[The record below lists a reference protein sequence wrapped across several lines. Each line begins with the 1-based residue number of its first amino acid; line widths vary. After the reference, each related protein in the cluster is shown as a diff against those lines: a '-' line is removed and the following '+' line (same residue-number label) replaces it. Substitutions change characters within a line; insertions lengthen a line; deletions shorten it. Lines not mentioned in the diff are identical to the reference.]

1 MSATIDSERLSPK
14 IDSQELTL
22 GELKVRIEQ
31 TIQALTG
38 SGAKDFSGAEDRRIE
53 HPRRGSGCWRP
64 AALSPFATGR
74 CRIFISMW

>member
-31 TIQALTG
+31 TIQALTASG
-38 SGAKDFSGAEDRRIE
+38 SKSR
-53 HPRRGSGCWRP
+53 SKKM
-64 AALSPFATGR
+64 LSWMSR
-74 CRIFISMW
+74 L